1 MSTRDCEIGMERVS
15 IVGII
20 SLFFLLFLQPLCL
33 FTRLVSWIFVVLDVL
48 FFSLNLGS
56 DSLHVAKI

>member
-1 MSTRDCEIGMERVS
+1 MERVS